1 MWYTYIIR
9 CSDNTLYTG
18 ISNDI
23 PRRIKLHN
31 AGKASAYTR
40 SRTPVILV
48 YKEPHRTK
56 SRALKREAQI
66 KSWPRETKIAL
77 INSC

>member
-1 MWYTYIIR
+1 MWYTYILR

-18 ISNDI
+18 IANDI
-23 PRRIKLHN
+23 TRRVDRHN

-40 SRTPVILV
+40 SRTPVTLV
-48 YKEPHRTK
+48 YKEPHRTH

-66 KSWPRETKIAL
+66 KNLSRESKFAL
-77 INSC
+77 ISP